1 MTYLKLSGLHSELA
15 LNFTVPIMGDGIVRI
30 VNELDK
36 QSTFQTTLIAFRPLC
51 RLGFKRINGKRLNIN
66 PQRSS
71 RRR

>member
-1 MTYLKLSGLHSELA
+1 MTYLKLSGLHLG
-15 LNFTVPIMGDGIVRI
+15 LVPNFNVPIMGDGIVKI

-36 QSTFQTTLIAFRPLC
+36 QSTFQMTLIAFRPFC
-51 RLGFKRINGKRLNIN
+51 RLGFKRINGKQLKIN